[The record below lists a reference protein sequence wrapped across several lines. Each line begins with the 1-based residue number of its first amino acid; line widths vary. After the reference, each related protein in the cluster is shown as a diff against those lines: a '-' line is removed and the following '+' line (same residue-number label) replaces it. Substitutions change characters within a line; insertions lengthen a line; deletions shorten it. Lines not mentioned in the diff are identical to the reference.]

1 MGSSSCRNAGR
12 RSYVNHDGGQTVYA
26 TPLPDTEQ
34 DGDTVASGVTVVEN
48 THDNI
53 TNNGTIQTNSGTVY
67 NNNNH
72 ARIDDNSG
80 DVYSNNSGGTVGENN
95 GNIYANVDGGVVE
108 TNYGNVIQNAG
119 IVENNGDP
127 SNRANAYV
135 ENTGRVKNNYGS
147 VEIINGSTIV
157 NSVVGAVI
165 NNYGTAY
172 LRDSLSDYYGY
183 IRNNFSGEVR
193 GANGGG
199 SVTIVN
205 NFGGTVTPLGSTVSI
220 TNNFGDRTIG
230 SGNVTISNQYYS
242 VGLTGELTNASV
254 EYADGF
260 TGPNHQ
266 AWLDDYANGVSQQ
279 DWIDDYGDVT
289 NGQEWIQWTQNG
301 EPSTSRTGQII
312 IKPASGYEISND
324 PTTTQA
330 QNGSTYEYM
339 IEKQSNGDVKVT
351 ITLNN
356 TGNITL
362 VASNFNLVIQAIQQS
377 SGGQVTVVVDD
388 HDYEED
394 DDHHHSSKK
403 DTVET
408 QIDPYDLLRAQIVLA
423 IMQGGKHT
431 IQWSYGTSLPY
442 DIMQLLAEH
451 PEITIDF
458 TYDYQGNHYEAVLN
472 GVTADEA
479 IPWYGP
485 VYLHDLYG
493 VMEQQTEQ
501 EGIDHE

>member
-1 MGSSSCRNAGR
+1 MNKWGVAVVGMLACAVMSTA
-12 RSYVNHDGGQTVYA
+12 VGQTVHA
-26 TPLPDTEQ
+26 TTVPDTEQ

-48 THDNI
+48 THSNI
-53 TNNGTIQTNSGTVY
+53 TNNGTIQTNSGNVGH
-67 NNNNH
+67 NNNH
-72 ARIDDNSG
+72 ARIDDNRGTVSI
-80 DVYSNNSGGTVGENN
+80 NNSGGTVGENN
-95 GNIYANVDGGVVE
+95 GNIASNSGVVE
-108 TNYGNVIQNAG
+108 TNYSSVFCNERRVD
-119 IVENNGDP
+119 NNGDV
-127 SNRANAYV
+127 NNHANAHV
-135 ENTGRVKNNYGS
+135 ENCGL
-147 VEIINGSTIV
+147 
-157 NSVVGAVI
+157 VI
-165 NNYGTAY
+165 NNYGTVVNTANAGIEMEEVGGIANN
-172 LRDSLSDYYGY
+172 YGTARLDGASCGEY
-183 IRNNFSGEVR
+183 IRNNFSGEVQ
-193 GANGGG
+193 GASGGG

-279 DWIDDYGDVT
+279 DWIDAYGDVT

-301 EPSTSRTGQII
+301 GPSTSRLGQII

-330 QNGSTYEYM
+330 QNGSTYEYT
-339 IEKQSNGDVKVT
+339 IEKQSNGNVKVT

-408 QIDPYDLLRAQIVLA
+408 PIDPYDLLRAQIVLA

-472 GVTADEA
+472 GVMADEA

-493 VMEQQTEQ
+493 VMEQQNEQ